1 MSDKPIPGKIYVVQ
15 SGDTPESISKKAY
28 GDSSF
33 TSTIDNANQS
43 ESKAGLKVGEK
54 IIIPSINT
62 RKIKSHPLINKK
74 KDELTVRIEDREIE
88 LDSASIVRSID
99 SGAYGWYGVFPW
111 DPGEDIEI
119 DNLLRPYGY
128 PNSQIYIGNE
138 LIFSGLVYASNPSLT
153 DSGRIKELKGASYTA
168 DAIDSTIKPPYEK
181 NNVTIEQRAN
191 ELIASIGIG
200 LESDISTGGQF
211 SRITATPEE
220 SIFRHLVKLASQRGF
235 LISTNPEGNMVFKKA
250 AGGESVGTLQEG
262 DGIVTDW
269 AAEFDGRKRYSV
281 YRAIGQSPGENSK
294 PSIAKDDAVPR
305 SRSLTFQPNDTTAGN
320 IKNAAEWKRSK
331 QLADS
336 LSIQLPV
343 NTWFSPNGSLWE
355 ENTIVTV
362 ISKTFSIPDGF
373 NFLIRSVEYNFET
386 SGKTALLTIVPPQV
400 YTGEKLI
407 DPWSQNG

>member
-1 MSDKPIPGKIYVVQ
+1 MSKPIPGQTYIVQ
-15 SGDTPESISKKAY
+15 SGDTNESISKKAY

-33 TSTIDNANQS
+33 SSTISNANQS
-43 ESKAGLKVGEK
+43 ESRSGLIEGEK
-54 IIIPSINT
+54 IIIPAVNT
-62 RKIKSHPLINKK
+62 RTIKSQPLINKK

-88 LDSASIVRSID
+88 LESISILRSID
-99 SGAYGWYGVFPW
+99 AGVYGWSGVYPW
-111 DPGEDIEI
+111 TPGEDIKI
-119 DNLLRPYGY
+119 DNLLKPYKY
-128 PNSQIYIGNE
+128 PNNQIYIGNE
-138 LIFSGLVYASNPSLT
+138 LVLSGLVYASNPSLT
-153 DSGRIKELKGASYTA
+153 DSGRVKELKGASYTA

-181 NNVTIEQRAN
+181 NNVTLEQRAN

-200 LESDISTGGQF
+200 LESDISTGGPF

-220 SIFRHLVKLASQRGF
+220 SIFSHLVKLAAQRGF
-235 LISTNPEGNMVFKKA
+235 LISTNPDGNMVFPKV
-250 AGGESVGTLQEG
+250 GIGESVGTLQEG
-262 DGIVTDW
+262 DGIVMDW
-269 AAEFDGRKRYSV
+269 AAEFDGRKRFNV

-305 SRSLTFQPNDTTAGN
+305 SRSLTFQPNDTTSGN

-343 NTWFSPNGSLWE
+343 NTWFAPNGTLWK
-355 ENTIVTV
+355 ENTILTV

-373 NFLIRSVEYNFET
+373 NFLIRSVENNLEK

-407 DPWSQNG
+407 DPWG